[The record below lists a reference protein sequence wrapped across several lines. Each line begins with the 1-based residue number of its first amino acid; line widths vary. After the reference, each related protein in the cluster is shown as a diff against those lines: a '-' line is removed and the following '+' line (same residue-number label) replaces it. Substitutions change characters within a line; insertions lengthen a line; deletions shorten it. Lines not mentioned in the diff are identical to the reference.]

1 MGTNKPLPISVL
13 GRSFG
18 CVTIGRMARLVAVLA
33 LLLALPGAVRAADDR
48 SPLARARQLYNMRDF
63 DAAIAA
69 AEEARKAPERADG
82 ADLIAARA
90 LLERFRASAAPDDL
104 EQARQ
109 RLRRIAPERLA
120 DRERLEYVIGLGE
133 ALYLDQAPG
142 AAAAIFDSV
151 LASDALLLDGRDLVL
166 DWWASAVEEDA
177 RPRTEFERQAL
188 YLTLR
193 NRMREEL
200 ARRPAS
206 ATAAYWA
213 IASARG
219 QGDLQGAWDAA
230 QAGWVRAPL
239 APDHGAALR
248 GDIDRLV
255 QRAIIPERARAIGQP
270 AETIREDWE
279 AFKEKW
285 NR

>member
-1 MGTNKPLPISVL
+1 
-13 GRSFG
+13 
-18 CVTIGRMARLVAVLA
+18 MARLVAVLA

-193 NRMREEL
+193 NRMRDEL

>member
-1 MGTNKPLPISVL
+1 
-13 GRSFG
+13 
-18 CVTIGRMARLVAVLA
+18 MARLVVLFA
-33 LLLALPGAVRAADDR
+33 LVLALPGAARAADDR

-63 DAAIAA
+63 DAAIVAA
-69 AEEARKAPERADG
+69 DEARKAPERADS

-90 LLERFRASAAPDDL
+90 LLERFRASAVADDL

-109 RLRRIAPERLA
+109 RLRHLAPERLA

-133 ALYLDQAPG
+133 ALYLDQSPG
-142 AAAAIFDSV
+142 AAAAVFDSV
-151 LASDALLLDGRDLVL
+151 LASDASLLDGRDLVL

-188 YLTLR
+188 YQTVR
-193 NRMREEL
+193 ARMREEL

-213 IASARG
+213 IAAARG

-270 AETIREDWE
+270 AESIREVWE
-279 AFKEKW
+279 AFKERW